1 MLLEMGRLSRFNQSA
16 TGVTL
21 RVPMPNWMP
30 KTTNR
35 WRADKAVLGT
45 ASAQILQMENGS
57 KSRAVSF
64 AVCLCWHARITAGGR
79 PFPPGITTMRRYYF
93 DLRYGDEITSDE
105 VGLELPSI
113 E

>member
-1 MLLEMGRLSRFNQSA
+1 MEYKAMQFEIIQTTNPCCWKWVVFLDSTKARRASH
-16 TGVTL
+16 L

-45 ASAQILQMENGS
+45 ASAQILRMENGS

-64 AVCLCWHARITAGGR
+64 AVCLCWHARITAGGDR
-79 PFPPGITTMRRYYF
+79 SHQE
-93 DLRYGDEITSDE
+93 LRQ
-105 VGLELPSI
+105 
-113 E
+113 